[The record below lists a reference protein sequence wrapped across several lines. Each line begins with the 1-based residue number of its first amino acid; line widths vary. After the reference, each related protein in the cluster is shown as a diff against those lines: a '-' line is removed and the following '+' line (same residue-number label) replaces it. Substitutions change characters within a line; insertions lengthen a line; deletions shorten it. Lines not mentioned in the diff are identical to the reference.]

1 VLVLRPFRI
10 GEDVEIGAIAGT
22 IEEIGLFATR
32 LRTAD
37 GVYMLAPNS
46 TLWNQPVRNFSRNG
60 IRRNDLTIRIGN
72 DQDIDRIRK
81 SLVDLAVS
89 DGRIRKEL
97 PPTALVTEL
106 GDDRVGITLRYWT
119 STADFA
125 AAKLDLNRRVKSALD
140 EEASRSDANKSPAET

>member
-1 VLVLRPFRI
+1 
-10 GEDVEIGAIAGT
+10 
-22 IEEIGLFATR
+22 
-32 LRTAD
+32 
-37 GVYMLAPNS
+37 MLAPNS

-60 IRRNDLTIRIGN
+60 IWRNDLTIRIGN
-72 DQDIDRIRK
+72 DQDVDRIRK
-81 SLVDLAVS
+81 RLVDLAVS

-125 AAKLDLNRRVKSALD
+125 ATKLDLNRRVKSALD
-140 EEASRSDANKSPAET
+140 EEPSRSDATRSPAET